1 MFRRKTAARILAGIL
16 AGVVISGT
24 TAAADNVPEITN
36 GKPVTEENVLEMLR
50 EIEQD
55 WPQDTVWGTSSVPG
69 THKNE
74 FPSTEA
80 RRIMDSYPV
89 DST

>member
-55 WPQDTVWGTSSVPG
+55 WPQDTIIEPPAYREPTKTKFPAQKPG
-69 THKNE
+69 ASWT
-74 FPSTEA
+74 A
-80 RRIMDSYPV
+80 IR
-89 DST
+89 